1 MPIDGGLR
9 DKLEPGTVLTGK
21 YKGAEHRA
29 EVVIDEVGSRRY
41 RLVDGR
47 EFKSPSAAAS
57 AVMGGQ
63 AANGW
68 RFWSLA
74 SETAPEQPKVTR
86 AGRSKAQPTAPVEET
101 QPDSAP
107 EAAS

>member
-9 DKLEPGTVLTGK
+9 DKLEAGTMLVAR
-21 YKGAEHRA
+21 YKGEEHAA
-29 EVVIDEVGSRRY
+29 EVTTEDGKTRF
-41 RLVDGR
+41 RLADGR
-47 EFKSPSAAAS
+47 VFKSPSAAAS
-57 AVMGGQ
+57 AVMGGL

-74 SETAPEQPKVTR
+74 SETVPAQPKVTR
-86 AGRSKAQPTAPVEET
+86 TGRSKAQPTAPVEET